1 MKTFIAFTAVVAAQE
16 GPNGRIKLPAGSK
29 AGTGSCAGQPCL
41 YAPYP
46 AEHDEPLGGDCW
58 CDEAC
63 NYYNDCCDDMAY
75 QCYNGKDDLC
85 PSTTCYTQSPS
96 VWTPGA
102 EVTCEM
108 TNADCLAVSCSAS
121 GIDATFKADLFHTN
135 LENDGSFMEQ
145 LQSGH
150 RSISCNGKTLSEGDQ
165 CGYTVNADGV
175 NINWNYAA
183 CGVTPSMNADEQIEY
198 SVSCSSPGNAPGYE
212 TIEFYVDTSV
222 SASCTYNPYV
232 NVDADG
238 FWVNQEDVDAA
249 GEASGSLKECFDCN
263 FYADAARE
271 NKIGSDNIVNM
282 GENIYGSVNA
292 KCAGNGLLYKL
303 SKVKFCDVSGGTGQ
317 CLDVIRGGHG
327 KNIVNAAVSKPK
339 KNDFSV
345 NQKFRFLSFGFE
357 DLSNQNEV
365 EASCRIRMYIDDPQ
379 SRTIMDDEPAEEGYG
394 GVDY

>member
-1 MKTFIAFTAVVAAQE
+1 MKTFFALSAAVSAQS
-16 GPNGRIKLPAGSK
+16 GARQILAPGTKAGS
-29 AGTGSCAGQPCL
+29 GSCAGVPCL
-41 YAPYP
+41 FDAFP
-46 AEHDEPLGGDCW
+46 AEADEPQGGDCW

-63 NYYNDCCDDMAY
+63 NYYNDCCDDRQY

-96 VWTPGA
+96 TWSPGA

-108 TNADCLAVSCSAS
+108 TNPDCLNVSCSAS
-121 GIDATFKADLFHTN
+121 GIDATFSADLFHTN
-135 LENDGSFMEQ
+135 LENGDSFMEQ
-145 LQSGH
+145 LQAGH
-150 RSISCNGKTLSEGDQ
+150 RSINCNGMDLSEGGQ

-183 CGVTPSMNADEQIEY
+183 CGVSPSMNANEMIEY
-198 SVSCSSPGNAPGYE
+198 SVSCSSPGNAPGYP

-222 SASCTYNPYV
+222 SATCEYDPFV
-232 NVDADG
+232 KVDADG

-249 GEASGSLKECFDCN
+249 GDASGSLKGCFDCN
-263 FYADAARE
+263 FYADADRS
-271 NKIGSDNIVNM
+271 NLIGADNIVNM
-282 GENIYGSVNA
+282 GENIYGEVNA
-292 KCAGNGLLYKL
+292 KCEGNGLLYKL
-303 SKVKFCDVSGGTGQ
+303 SKVKFCDVSGGTDQ
-317 CLDVIRGGHG
+317 CYDVVRGGHG
-327 KNIVNAAVSKPK
+327 NNIVQAAVSRPK

-357 DLSNQNEV
+357 NLSNQNEV

-379 SRTIMDDEPAEEGYG
+379 SRSIGDDEPAEEGFG

>member
-1 MKTFIAFTAVVAAQE
+1 M
-16 GPNGRIKLPAGSK
+16 G
-29 AGTGSCAGQPCL
+29 
-41 YAPYP
+41 YP

-63 NYYNDCCDDMAY
+63 NYYNDCCDDIAY

-121 GIDATFKADLFHTN
+121 GIDATF
-135 LENDGSFMEQ
+135 
-145 LQSGH
+145 
-150 RSISCNGKTLSEGDQ
+150 
-165 CGYTVNADGV
+165 NADGV

-183 CGVTPSMNADEQIEY
+183 CGVQPSMNADEQIEY

-303 SKVKFCDVSGGTGQ
+303 SKVKF
-317 CLDVIRGGHG
+317 
-327 KNIVNAAVSKPK
+327 
-339 KNDFSV
+339 
-345 NQKFRFLSFGFE
+345 
-357 DLSNQNEV
+357 
-365 EASCRIRMYIDDPQ
+365 
-379 SRTIMDDEPAEEGYG
+379 
-394 GVDY
+394 